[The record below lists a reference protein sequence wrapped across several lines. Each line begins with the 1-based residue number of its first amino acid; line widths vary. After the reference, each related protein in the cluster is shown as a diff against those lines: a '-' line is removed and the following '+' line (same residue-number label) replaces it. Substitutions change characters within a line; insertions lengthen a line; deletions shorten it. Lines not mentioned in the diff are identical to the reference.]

1 MSCGAIGKQNQTDS
15 KLPKPQ
21 EADTFET
28 VAITFKMDAKNN
40 DPNEHEQK
48 KSPLTTIPLLN
59 SCLSQS
65 ISHPGGGDPAY
76 ERDGDACRLA

>member
-1 MSCGAIGKQNQTDS
+1 
-15 KLPKPQ
+15 
-21 EADTFET
+21 
-28 VAITFKMDAKNN
+28 MDAKNN

-65 ISHPGGGDPAY
+65 ISHPGGGGDPAY
-76 ERDGDACRLA
+76 ERLGMLVVSLRGVNFEFWSHLGCSGKNPIIFSREGLV